1 MNSNVLACRQSPD
14 TVCVIMCLRVI
25 PNKSPRGLLFGGE
38 GLFGVSNLGTYFHRN
53 LHTQE
58 HIFGNFFVTSLQVTL
73 KRKRKRT
80 ERVTKKNTCSSIN
93 TSGSVNLHS
102 RKKCA
107 SSNKKPLT
115 SSASVN
121 TSEDWDLR
129 TLSMA

>member
-1 MNSNVLACRQSPD
+1 MRTLQIED
-14 TVCVIMCLRVI
+14 H
-25 PNKSPRGLLFGGE
+25 GGFYSE
-38 GLFGVSNLGTYFHRN
+38 GLFGVSNLGAYFHRN

-58 HIFGNFFVTSLQVTL
+58 HILGNFTARHYKSHLNESGQSD
-73 KRKRKRT
+73 
-80 ERVTKKNTCSSIN
+80 EKNTCSSIN

-121 TSEDWDLR
+121 TSEDWDLL